1 MSIQAHQEYIQTKIN
16 PILESLVTQVLLER
30 PEEPIPFMIAWLSDQ
45 AKTTPGSERQGGGE
59 TAESLRRQVAELK
72 EKIATMEGKQ
82 ANGGGADNAAQ

>member
-45 AKTTPGSERQGGGE
+45 AKTTPGSERPGAGE
-59 TAESLRRQVAELK
+59 TLDSLRRQVAELK
-72 EKIATMEGKQ
+72 EKLGELQNNNPAEEAPQ
-82 ANGGGADNAAQ
+82 